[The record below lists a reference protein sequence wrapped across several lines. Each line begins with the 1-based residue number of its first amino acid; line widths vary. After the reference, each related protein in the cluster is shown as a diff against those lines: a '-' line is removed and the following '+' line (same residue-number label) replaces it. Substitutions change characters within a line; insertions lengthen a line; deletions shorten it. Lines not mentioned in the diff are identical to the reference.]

1 MQEPVR
7 VLLIPSSDYLGHPF
21 PQRHNQIFERL
32 HDGKGFE
39 VHVVRFG
46 FFGKPK
52 LKTNCVIHEV
62 PFEVKV
68 RSAAGYYLA
77 NAAQHAREILRIVRA
92 ESIDAVVA
100 GNILPPL
107 TYLLARRLAGKAPLI
122 FDLQDYYP
130 TSAAGYIADPQTA
143 LGKTLTAA
151 FDALVRILVQ
161 HADTVTVPGVA
172 LAQYARRAGARRV
185 HLVPNGIAEH
195 FLKPHDG
202 KRVREELG
210 VGDDELLVGYVGSV
224 EFWLDLE
231 PLLKALGRARERKPV
246 KMLIVGKHLQTAY
259 PRKIE
264 EAIRRHGLQK
274 HVTWLDFIPHEEV
287 PKYMAAIDLG
297 AIPFNTANPTA
308 WYAAPNKMWEYAS
321 QGDTVVSTPIP
332 EAVAHSKA
340 LDVRLVESSEDY
352 EKVILEAE
360 PLTQKERA
368 ERVARAAPLLLK
380 RTWLESAKRFGQ
392 VIVQTTR
399 ERP

>member
-1 MQEPVR
+1 LQEPVR

-32 HDGKGFE
+32 HDGKEFE

-62 PFEVKV
+62 PFEAKV
-68 RSAAGYYLA
+68 RSTAGYYLA
-77 NAAQHAREILRIVRA
+77 NAAQYTREILRIVRA

-107 TYLLARRLAGKAPLI
+107 TYLLARRLAGKTPFI

-130 TSAAGYIADPQTA
+130 TSATGYIADPQTA
-143 LGKTLTAA
+143 LGKTLATT

-172 LAQYARRAGARRV
+172 LAQYARRAGARRI
-185 HLVPNGIAEH
+185 HLVPNGISEH
-195 FLKPHDG
+195 FLKPHNG
-202 KRVREELG
+202 KEVREKLE
-210 VGDDELLVGYVGSV
+210 VDDELLVGYIGSV

-231 PLLKALGRARERKPV
+231 PLLKALSRAKEKKPV
-246 KMLIVGKHLQTAY
+246 KMLIVGKHLQTTY
-259 PRKIE
+259 PQKVKE
-264 EAIRRHGLQK
+264 TIRRYDLEK
-274 HVTWLDFIPHEEV
+274 NVTWLDFIPHEEV
-287 PKYMAAIDLG
+287 PRYMAAVDLG
-297 AIPFNTANPTA
+297 TIPFNTANPTA

-340 LDVRLVESSEDY
+340 LNVRLVESSEDY
-352 EKVILEAE
+352 EKAILEAE

-368 ERVARAAPLLLK
+368 ERMARAALLLLK
-380 RTWLESAKRFGQ
+380 RTWLESAKRFGR
-392 VIVQTTR
+392 VITQTTR
-399 ERP
+399 KQP

>member
-1 MQEPVR
+1 LQEPVR

-32 HDGKGFE
+32 HDGKEFE

-68 RSAAGYYLA
+68 RSTAGYYLA

-130 TSAAGYIADPQTA
+130 TSAVGYIADPQTA
-143 LGKTLTAA
+143 LGKTLAAA
-151 FDALVRILVQ
+151 FDALVRELARR
-161 HADTVTVPGVA
+161 ADAVTVPGVA

-202 KRVREELG
+202 RKVREELG

-231 PLLKALGRARERKPV
+231 PLLKALSRAKERKPA

-259 PRKIE
+259 PRKVE
-264 EAIRRHGLQK
+264 EAIRRYGLQK
-274 HVTWLDFIPHEEV
+274 HVTWLGFVPHEEV
-287 PKYMAAIDLG
+287 PRYMAAIDLG

-321 QGDTVVSTPIP
+321 QGDTVISTPIP

-340 LDVRLVESSEDY
+340 LNVRLVESSEDY
-352 EKVILEAE
+352 EKAILEAE

-368 ERVARAAPLLLK
+368 ERMARAVLLLLK
-380 RTWLESAKRFGQ
+380 RTWMESAKKFGQ
-392 VIVQTTR
+392 VITQTAR
-399 ERP
+399 KRP